1 MSKKVYLSLVFHNHQ
16 PVGNF
21 DSVFRAAHDKSY
33 LPLIELLHRHPQI
46 KVGMHFSGSLRD
58 WLLANEPFLY
68 ERLAVLVQRG
78 QVEILGGAY
87 YEPILIMLSDADKR
101 GQMDKL
107 THAIEQDFSI
117 RPRGMW
123 LAERIW
129 EPHLAK
135 PIAEAGLTYT
145 ILDDTHFRYAGFK
158 QEELYGYYVT
168 EEQNKPLRLLSA
180 QTEMRYRIPYETVR
194 GVMNR
199 LRDIQRSLY
208 TQGDA
213 LVLMA
218 DDGEK
223 FGMWPGSYQHCWTN
237 GYMDSL
243 FTTLAEAQ
251 DAGWLQTITPGD
263 YVDNYPALGRAYL
276 PTSSY
281 IEMTE
286 WALPS
291 DSAEEFEHLRSGML
305 TEIEHVQSYD
315 RGRSDYL
322 NSVLS
327 FMRGGFWRGF
337 MVKYPEVNHMQKRGG
352 YISDRTYTLEDEG
365 QRTTALN
372 HIWAAQSNCAY
383 WHGVFGGIY
392 LFHIRAANYAH
403 LLEAQALITGDTIT
417 VDKVDFNLDGREELI
432 VNGYPFTL
440 TIHPHRGGAIFE
452 LDDLPS
458 RYNLVNIMTRRRE
471 GYHVKLL
478 RAAELNQVVTPG
490 HPDWDNIYRVGAEA
504 VRAREPNLER
514 RLVGDWHR
522 RGLLIDHFLS
532 EETTLEGFSRAQYGE
547 QGDFV
552 TGTYTADVSGS
563 GGKSVSI
570 HLSRDGHV
578 WVNGVHRP
586 IRVEKRI
593 KLAHDDREIEVE
605 YTVTNLSEAALTLRF
620 GVETAFGLDGGDSDQ
635 WSFEIEDVDV
645 VSNLGVMGQYQDVEE
660 YKLST
665 QIRGFELE
673 VELDDPAE
681 LWRFPLEPVTM
692 SEYGYE
698 SVHQGAVFLH
708 LFNLNLDPGQSWHTE
723 IEFEIEDL
731 DD

>member
-21 DSVFRAAHDKSY
+21 DSVFRAAYDKSY
-33 LPLIELLHRHPQI
+33 LPLVELLHRHPQI
-46 KVGMHFSGSLRD
+46 QVGMHFSGSLRD
-58 WLLANEPFLY
+58 WLLENEPSFY
-68 ERLAVLVQRG
+68 ESVAVLVQRG

-87 YEPILIMLSDADKR
+87 YEPILVMLSDADKR

-107 THAIEQDFSI
+107 TRSIEQDFGV
-117 RPRGMW
+117 RPTGMW

-145 ILDDTHFRYAGFK
+145 ILDDTHFHYAGFK

-168 EEQNKPLRLLSA
+168 EEQNNALRLLPA

-194 GVMNR
+194 GVLNR

-208 TQGDA
+208 TQGDT

-223 FGMWPGSYQHCWTN
+223 FGMWPGSYRHCWTN

-243 FTTLAEAQ
+243 FTALAEAQ
-251 DAGWLQTITPGD
+251 DAGWMETITPGD
-263 YVDNYPALGRAYL
+263 YVQDYPALGRAYL

-305 TEIEHVQSYD
+305 AEIEHVQSYD

-322 NSVLS
+322 HSVLS

-337 MVKYPEVNHMQKRGG
+337 LVKYPEVNHMQKRGE
-352 YISDRTYTLEDEG
+352 YISVHAHALDDEE
-365 QRTTALN
+365 QRTIALN
-372 HIWAAQSNCAY
+372 HIWASQSNCAY

-471 GYHVKLL
+471 GYHAKLL

-490 HPDWDNIYRVGAEA
+490 HPDWDNVYRVGAEA
-504 VRAREPNLER
+504 VRAREPSLER
-514 RLVGDWHR
+514 RMVVDWHR

-532 EETTLEGFSRAQYGE
+532 EETTLEDFSRAQYGE

-552 TGTYTADVSGS
+552 TGTYTADVKGS

-570 HLSRDGHV
+570 TLSRDGHV
-578 WVNGVHRP
+578 WANGVHQP
-586 IRVEKRI
+586 IRIEKRI
-593 KLAHDDREIEVE
+593 KLAHDEREIEVE
-605 YTVTNLSEAALTLRF
+605 YTMTNQADVPLALRF
-620 GVETAFGLDGGDSDQ
+620 GVETAIGLDGGNSDQ
-635 WSFEIEDVDV
+635 CRFEIEDVDV
-645 VSNLGVMGQYQDVEE
+645 VSNLGAMGQYQDVEE
-660 YKLST
+660 YKLTS

-673 VELDDPAE
+673 VELDTPTE

-708 LFNLNLDPGQSWHTE
+708 LFNLNLEPGQSWHTE